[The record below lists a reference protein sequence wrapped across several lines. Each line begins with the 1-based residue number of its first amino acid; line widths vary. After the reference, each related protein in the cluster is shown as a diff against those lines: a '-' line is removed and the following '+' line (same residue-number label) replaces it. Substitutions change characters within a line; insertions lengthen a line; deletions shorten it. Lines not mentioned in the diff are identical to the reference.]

1 MNIFVCLIGNI
12 EYLRL
17 YFQVKSVYSADK
29 KLWINSK
36 SIDNNI
42 YLYKY
47 VNLLLYMVL
56 IERHI

>member
-1 MNIFVCLIGNI
+1 MNIFVCSIGNI

-29 KLWINSK
+29 KLWIHSK

-47 VNLLLYMVL
+47 VNLLLYMAL
-56 IERHI
+56 IERDI